1 MYYIERA
8 ARSRP
13 RPFEATIRRPFAAEF
28 QVFTAA
34 IFDRTIGKSYKPR
47 MNIAPP
53 APTVAAPQP
62 VLSGISCLTA
72 IARYHGLD
80 YTEVQ
85 LVQLAAP
92 GPEGIRPAHLVQ
104 VARKIDLST
113 KLVRLSWDRLLRLG
127 QALPAILILRDG
139 GAVVLS
145 GVKQTPEATEIVI
158 RDPRTPQQGFQ
169 FLDRDKAQE
178 AWDGQVVLIK
188 RKYAL
193 ADANQPFSLRWFIPE
208 FLRQKRAFGDVAI
221 AAFTLHALALA
232 TPIFFQ
238 LMIDRVVVHRVQATM
253 TVLIIGVFCAI
264 AFEILLNFARS
275 YILLYATSKIDMRL
289 ASTIFLK
296 LLSLPVDFFERN
308 LAGVISKHMQ
318 QDQRIREFLSGRLLL
333 TLLDATALFVYIPI
347 LLYYSVTLTAV
358 VLFCALLIAG
368 IIGFLSRP
376 FRRRL
381 QELYRAEGERQG
393 LLIEAIH
400 GINTVKSLGLEPA
413 QAKAWDQSSANSIER
428 RIEVGRISAVARTA
442 SSGIEKLMTVAVIW
456 IGVTLIFSGQLSIG
470 ALVAFQILA
479 GRVISPLVQI
489 TALINEFQEVAL
501 SVRMLGNV
509 MNAPSEPGMARGLR
523 PPIRGKV
530 SFDDV
535 SFNSGAS
542 TIPALDR
549 VSFSIEP
556 GQVVGVVGRSGSG
569 KSTLVRLVQG
579 LYPAQRGLIR
589 IDDHEIREMD
599 KVHLRRHMGVVLQDS
614 FLFRG
619 TIRDNIAS
627 GKSGSMFE
635 EVVWAARQAGA
646 EEFIERMPQ
655 GYDTVLEEGGVN
667 LSGGQKQRLAIAR
680 ALVRRP
686 SILLF
691 DEATSALDPESEV
704 IIQENMAKIVEGRTT
719 IISSHRLS
727 SLRNCDMIIVLDKGQ
742 VVGNG
747 PHDGLIESCLMYRRL
762 WDKQSRSFR

>member
-1 MYYIERA
+1 
-8 ARSRP
+8 
-13 RPFEATIRRPFAAEF
+13 
-28 QVFTAA
+28 
-34 IFDRTIGKSYKPR
+34 
-47 MNIAPP
+47 MN
-53 APTVAAPQP
+53 VASPQP
-62 VLSGISCLTA
+62 ILSGISCLTA
-72 IARYHGLD
+72 IARFHGLD

-85 LVQLAAP
+85 LIQFAAP
-92 GPEGIRPAHLVQ
+92 GPEGVKPAHLVQ
-104 VARKIDLST
+104 VARKIDLT
-113 KLVRLSWDRLLRLG
+113 AKLVRLSWDRLRRLG
-127 QALPAILILRDG
+127 QALPAILVLRDG
-139 GAVVLS
+139 ESVVLS
-145 GVKQTPEATEIVI
+145 GIRQTPETTEIVI
-158 RDPRTPQQGFQ
+158 RDPRAPQGFQ
-169 FLDRDKAQE
+169 FWDAAKAHE
-178 AWDGQVVLIK
+178 AWDGHVILVK

-193 ADANQPFSLRWFIPE
+193 SDANQPFSLRWFIPE
-208 FLRQKRAFGDVAI
+208 FLRQKRAFGDVAM
-221 AAFTLHALALA
+221 AALTLHALALA

-253 TVLIIGVFCAI
+253 TVLLIGVCCAI
-264 AFEILLNFARS
+264 AFEIMLNFARS

-296 LLSLPVDFFERN
+296 LMSLPVDFFERN

-333 TLLDATALFVYIPI
+333 TVLDATALLVYVPI
-347 LLYYSVTLTAV
+347 LFYYSALLTWI
-358 VLFCALLIAG
+358 VLFCALLIAI
-368 IIGFLSRP
+368 IIGFMSRP

-413 QAKAWDQSSANSIER
+413 QAKAWDQSSANSVER
-428 RIEVGRISAVARTA
+428 RIEVGRISAFARTA
-442 SSGIEKLMTVAVIW
+442 SSGIEKLMSVAVIG

-479 GRVISPLVQI
+479 GRVTSPLVQI
-489 TALINEFQEVAL
+489 TGLINEFQEVAL

-509 MNAPSEPGMARGLR
+509 MNAQSEPGLTRGLR

-535 SFNSGAS
+535 SFNYGAS
-542 TIPALDR
+542 TVQALDR
-549 VSFSIEP
+549 VGFASEP
-556 GQVVGVVGRSGSG
+556 GQVVGIVGRSGSG

-579 LYPAQRGLIR
+579 LYAAQRGLIR
-589 IDDHEIREMD
+589 IDDHDIREMD

-619 TIRDNIAS
+619 SIRDNIAS
-627 GKSGSMFE
+627 GKSGATFE
-635 EVVWAARQAGA
+635 EIVWAARQAGA

-655 GYDTVLEEGGVN
+655 GYDTSLEEGGVN
-667 LSGGQKQRLAIAR
+667 LSGGQKQRLSIAR

-686 SILLF
+686 SILLL

-704 IIQENMAKIVEGRTT
+704 IIQDNMAKIVEGKTT
-719 IISSHRLS
+719 IIVSHRLA
-727 SLRNCDMIIVLDKGQ
+727 SLRDCDMIIVLDRGQ
-742 VVGNG
+742 IVGIG
-747 PHDGLIESCLMYRRL
+747 PHDSLVESCVIYKRL

>member
-1 MYYIERA
+1 
-8 ARSRP
+8 
-13 RPFEATIRRPFAAEF
+13 
-28 QVFTAA
+28 
-34 IFDRTIGKSYKPR
+34 

-53 APTVAAPQP
+53 QSAVAAPQP
-62 VLSGISCLTA
+62 GLAGIACLAA
-72 IARYHGLD
+72 IARFHGLD
-80 YTEVQ
+80 YTEMQ
-85 LVQLAAP
+85 LVQFASP
-92 GPEGIRPAHLVQ
+92 GPEGVKPAHLVQ
-104 VARKIDLST
+104 VARKIDLSA
-113 KLVRLSWDRLLRLG
+113 KLVRLSWDRLRRLG
-127 QALPAILILRDG
+127 RALPAILILRDG

-145 GVKQTPEATEIVI
+145 GIRDTAEAQDIVV
-158 RDPRTPQQGFQ
+158 RDPRAPQGFQ
-169 FLDRDKAQE
+169 FWDAEKAQAE
-178 AWDGQVVLIK
+178 WDGRVILVK
-188 RKYAL
+188 RSYAL
-193 ADANQPFSLRWFIPE
+193 TDTSQPFSLRWFIPE
-208 FLRQKRAFGDVAI
+208 FLRQKRAFTDVAM
-221 AAFTLHALALA
+221 AALTLHALALA

-238 LMIDRVVVHRVQATM
+238 LMIDRVVVHRVEATM
-253 TVLIIGVFCAI
+253 TVLIIGVCCAI
-264 AFEILLNFARS
+264 AFEFVLNYARS

-289 ASTIFLK
+289 ASTIFVK

-333 TLLDATALFVYIPI
+333 TVLDATALLVYVPI
-347 LLYYSVTLTAV
+347 LAYYSLILTGI

-368 IIGFLSRP
+368 IIGFMSPP

-413 QAKAWDQSSANSIER
+413 QSKAWDQSSANSVER
-428 RIEVGRISAVARTA
+428 RIEVGRISATARTI
-442 SSGIEKLMTVAVIW
+442 SQGIEKMMTVMVIW
-456 IGVTLIFSGQLSIG
+456 IGVTLIFKGELSIG

-489 TALINEFQEVAL
+489 TGLINEFQEVAL

-509 MNAPSEPGMARGLR
+509 MNAPSEPGLTRGLR
-523 PPIRGKV
+523 PPIRGKL

-535 SFNSGAS
+535 SFSYGTS
-542 TIPALDR
+542 TVPALDR
-549 VSFSIEP
+549 VSFAIEP
-556 GQVVGVVGRSGSG
+556 GQVVGIVGRSGSG

-579 LYPAQRGLIR
+579 LYASQRGLVR
-589 IDDHEIREMD
+589 IDDHDIREMD

-619 TIRDNIAS
+619 TIKDNVAS
-627 GKSGSMFE
+627 GKSGASFE
-635 EVVWAARQAGA
+635 EIVWAARQAGA
-646 EEFIERMPQ
+646 EEFIERMPY
-655 GYDTVLEEGGVN
+655 GYDTQLEEGGVN

-686 SILLF
+686 SILLL

-704 IIQENMAKIVEGRTT
+704 IIQDNMAKIVEGKTT
-719 IISSHRLS
+719 LIVSHRLS
-727 SLRNCDMIIVLDKGQ
+727 SLRDCDVIIVLDKGQ
-742 VVGNG
+742 IVGNG
-747 PHDGLIESCLMYRRL
+747 PHDGLLESCLMYRRL

>member
-1 MYYIERA
+1 
-8 ARSRP
+8 
-13 RPFEATIRRPFAAEF
+13 
-28 QVFTAA
+28 
-34 IFDRTIGKSYKPR
+34 
-47 MNIAPP
+47 MNIAS
-53 APTVAAPQP
+53 PQP
-62 VLSGISCLTA
+62 ILSGISCLTA
-72 IARYHGLD
+72 IARFHGLD

-85 LVQLAAP
+85 LIQFAAP
-92 GPEGIRPAHLVQ
+92 GPEGVKPAHLVQ
-104 VARKIDLST
+104 VARKIDLT
-113 KLVRLSWDRLLRLG
+113 AKLVRLSWDRLRRLG
-127 QALPAILILRDG
+127 QALPAILVLRDG
-139 GAVVLS
+139 ESVVLS
-145 GVKQTPEATEIVI
+145 GIRQTPETTEIVI
-158 RDPRTPQQGFQ
+158 RDPRAPQGFQ
-169 FLDRDKAQE
+169 FWDAAKAHE
-178 AWDGQVVLIK
+178 AWDGHVILVK

-193 ADANQPFSLRWFIPE
+193 SDANQPFSLRWFIPE
-208 FLRQKRAFGDVAI
+208 FLRQKRAFGDVAM
-221 AAFTLHALALA
+221 AALTLHALALA

-253 TVLIIGVFCAI
+253 TVLLIGVCCAI
-264 AFEILLNFARS
+264 AFEIMLNFARS

-296 LLSLPVDFFERN
+296 LMSLPVDFFERN

-333 TLLDATALFVYIPI
+333 TVLDATALLVYVPI
-347 LLYYSVTLTAV
+347 LFYYSALLTWI
-358 VLFCALLIAG
+358 VLFCALLIAI
-368 IIGFLSRP
+368 IIGFMSRP

-413 QAKAWDQSSANSIER
+413 QAKAWDQSSANSVER
-428 RIEVGRISAVARTA
+428 RIEVGRISAFARTA
-442 SSGIEKLMTVAVIW
+442 SSGIEKLMSVAVIG

-479 GRVISPLVQI
+479 GRVTSPLVQI
-489 TALINEFQEVAL
+489 TGLINEFQEVAL

-509 MNAPSEPGMARGLR
+509 MNAQSEPGLTRGLR

-535 SFNSGAS
+535 SFNYGAS
-542 TIPALDR
+542 TVQALDR
-549 VSFSIEP
+549 VGFAIEP
-556 GQVVGVVGRSGSG
+556 GQVVGIVGRSGSG

-579 LYPAQRGLIR
+579 LYAAQRGLIR
-589 IDDHEIREMD
+589 IDDHDIREMD

-619 TIRDNIAS
+619 SIRDNIAS
-627 GKSGSMFE
+627 GKSGATFE
-635 EVVWAARQAGA
+635 EIVWAARQAGA

-655 GYDTVLEEGGVN
+655 GYDTSLEEGGVN
-667 LSGGQKQRLAIAR
+667 LSGGQKQRLSIAR

-686 SILLF
+686 SILLL

-704 IIQENMAKIVEGRTT
+704 IIQDNMAKIVEGKTT
-719 IISSHRLS
+719 IIVSHRLA
-727 SLRNCDMIIVLDKGQ
+727 SLRDCDMIIVLDRGQ
-742 VVGNG
+742 IVGIG
-747 PHDGLIESCLMYRRL
+747 PHDSLVESCVIYKRL

>member
-1 MYYIERA
+1 
-8 ARSRP
+8 
-13 RPFEATIRRPFAAEF
+13 
-28 QVFTAA
+28 
-34 IFDRTIGKSYKPR
+34 
-47 MNIAPP
+47 MNVVSA
-53 APTVAAPQP
+53 QP
-62 VLSGISCLTA
+62 VLSGITCLTA
-72 IARYHGLD
+72 IARFHGLD
-80 YTEVQ
+80 YTEAQ
-85 LVQLAAP
+85 LIQLASP
-92 GPEGIRPAHLVQ
+92 GPEGVKPAHLVQ
-104 VARKIDLST
+104 VARKIDLT
-113 KLVRLSWDRLLRLG
+113 AKLVRLSWDRLHRLG
-127 QALPAILILRDG
+127 QALPAIVVLRDG
-139 GAVVLS
+139 EAVILS
-145 GVKQTPEATEIVI
+145 GVKNTEEASEIVV
-158 RDPRTPQQGFQ
+158 RDPRAPEQGFL
-169 FLDRDKAQE
+169 FWDRAKTEE
-178 AWDGQVVLIK
+178 AWDGQVILIK
-188 RKYAL
+188 RRYAL
-193 ADANQPFSLRWFIPE
+193 NDTSQPFSLRWFIPE
-208 FLRQKRAFGDVAI
+208 FLRQKRAFGDVAM
-221 AAFTLHALALA
+221 AALTLHVLALA

-238 LMIDRVVVHRVQATM
+238 LMIDRVVVHKVESTM
-253 TVLIIGVFCAI
+253 TVLIIGVCCAI
-264 AFEILLNFARS
+264 GFEILLGYARS

-296 LLSLPVDFFERN
+296 LLALPVDFFERN

-333 TLLDATALFVYIPI
+333 TALDATALFVFVPI
-347 LLYYSVTLTAV
+347 LLYYSVALTAV
-358 VLFCALLIAG
+358 VLFCAMLIAT
-368 IIGFLSRP
+368 IIATMTRP

-381 QELYRAEGERQG
+381 QDLYRAEGERQG

-428 RIEVGRISAVARTA
+428 RIEVGRISAAARAA

-456 IGVTLIFSGQLSIG
+456 VGVTLIFSGELSIG

-489 TALINEFQEVAL
+489 TGLINEFQEVAL

-509 MNAPSEPGMARGLR
+509 MNAPSEPGLARGLR

-530 SFDDV
+530 TFEDV
-535 SFNSGAS
+535 SFNYGTSP
-542 TIPALDR
+542 IPALDR
-549 VSFSIEP
+549 ISFSIEI
-556 GQVVGVVGRSGSG
+556 GQVVGIVGRSGSG

-589 IDDHEIREMD
+589 IDDHEIRELD
-599 KVHLRRHMGVVLQDS
+599 KVHLRRHLGVVLQDS

-627 GKSGSMFE
+627 GKSGATFD
-635 EVVWAARQAGA
+635 EVVWSARQAGA
-646 EEFIERMPQ
+646 EEFIERLPQ

-691 DEATSALDPESEV
+691 DEATSALDPESEM
-704 IIQENMAKIVEGRTT
+704 IIQDNMAKIVEGKTT
-719 IISSHRLS
+719 IIVSHRLS
-727 SLRNCDMIIVLDKGQ
+727 SLRNCDKIIVLDKAQ
-742 VVGNG
+742 IVGDDS
-747 PHDGLIESCLMYRRL
+747 HDSLLENCLTYRRL

>member
-1 MYYIERA
+1 M
-8 ARSRP
+8 
-13 RPFEATIRRPFAAEF
+13 
-28 QVFTAA
+28 QVASPGRDGRLTA
-34 IFDRTIGKSYKPR
+34 G
-47 MNIAPP
+47 NIA
-53 APTVAAPQP
+53 Q
-62 VLSGISCLTA
+62 TA
-72 IARYHGLD
+72 NKIG
-80 YTEVQ
+80 
-85 LVQLAAP
+85 LAAK
-92 GPEGIRPAHLVQ
+92 V
-104 VARKIDLST
+104 VS
-113 KLVRLSWDRLLRLG
+113 LSWRRLGRIG
-127 QALPAILILRDG
+127 QALPAILILRSG
-139 GAVVLS
+139 GAIILS
-145 GVKQTPEATEIVI
+145 GFKENEGKTEAVV
-158 RDPRTPQQGFQ
+158 RDLGDPTQAGFQ
-169 FLDRDKAQE
+169 FWDRAKLE
-178 AWDGQVVLIK
+178 EVWGGQVILVK
-188 RKYAL
+188 RKYSL
-193 ADANQPFSLRWFIPE
+193 ADPDQPFGLRWFIPE
-208 FLRQKRAFGDVAI
+208 FLRQRGAFSDIVI
-221 AAFTLHALALA
+221 AALSLHLLALA

-238 LMIDRVVVHRVQATM
+238 LMIDRVVVHKVEATM

-264 AFEILLNFARS
+264 AFEMLLNYARS

-289 ASTIFLK
+289 ASTIFVK

-333 TLLDATALFVYIPI
+333 TTLDATALLVYVPI
-347 LLYYSVTLTAV
+347 LAYYSIALTAV
-358 VLFCALLIAG
+358 VLFCALMVAA
-368 IIGFLSRP
+368 IIGFMSRP

-413 QAKAWDQSSANSIER
+413 QSKAWDQSSANSVER
-428 RIEVGRISAVARTA
+428 RIEVGRISTTARTI
-442 SSGIEKLMTVAVIW
+442 SQGIEKIMTVMVIW
-456 IGVTLIFSGQLSIG
+456 IGVTLIFKGELSIG

-489 TALINEFQEVAL
+489 TGLINEFQEVGL

-509 MNAPSEPGMARGLR
+509 MNTPSEPGLTRGLR
-523 PPIRGKV
+523 PPLRGRV

-535 SFNSGAS
+535 TFAYGAS
-542 TIPALDR
+542 TVPALDR
-549 VSFSIEP
+549 VSFSVEP
-556 GQVVGVVGRSGSG
+556 GQVVGIVGRSGSG

-579 LYPAQRGLIR
+579 LYPCQRGLVR
-589 IDDHEIREMD
+589 IDDHDIREMD

-619 TIRDNIAS
+619 TIKDNIAS
-627 GKSGSMFE
+627 GKSGASFE
-635 EVVWAARQAGA
+635 EIVWAARQAGA
-646 EEFIERMPQ
+646 EEFIERMTQ

-704 IIQENMAKIVEGRTT
+704 IIQDNMAKIVEGRTT
-719 IISSHRLS
+719 LIVSHRLS
-727 SLRNCDMIIVLDKGQ
+727 SLRDCDMIIVLDRGQ
-742 VVGNG
+742 IVGNG
-747 PHDGLIESCLMYRRL
+747 PHDGLLETCLMYRRL